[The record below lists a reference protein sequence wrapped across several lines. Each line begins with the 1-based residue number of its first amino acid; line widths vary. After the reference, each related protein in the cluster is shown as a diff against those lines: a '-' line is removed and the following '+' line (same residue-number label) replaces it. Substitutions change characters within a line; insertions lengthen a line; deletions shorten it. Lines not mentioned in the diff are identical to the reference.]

1 MATYNYIK
9 PHWRSGPHAVHDA
22 PDWVLAVIEQT
33 LSGSSSRAHREPVR
47 IDRCPEVG
55 LSIAWISCSVSLY
68 TEDEASSY
76 RKARYVHA
84 IAMDGADG
92 AQLDRMLAQQLFEQA
107 YGTSII
113 TGVGSH
119 QRILGQLAYPNDR
132 DVAAN
137 FFADRSRLR
146 SGGSSARAVGSQS
159 SPTAATSLSSLLT
172 HQSPTPV
179 LSSGDED
186 AAPVHD
192 AEPDLEAAKERSTLL
207 CSESPETAAAVSSSS
222 AQAASNFRPTNRWIL
237 AAGLLALGVILGAA
251 AGPLLSL

>member
-22 PDWVLAVIEQT
+22 PDRVLAVIEQT
-33 LSGSSSRAHREPVR
+33 LSGSSSREPREPVR

-55 LSIAWISCSVSLY
+55 LTVAWISCSVSLY

-119 QRILGQLAYPNDR
+119 QRILGQLTYPDDR
-132 DVAAN
+132 GVAAN

-146 SGGSSARAVGSQS
+146 SGGSSARAVGSES
-159 SPTAATSLSSLLT
+159 SPAPATSLSSLLT
-172 HQSPTPV
+172 HQSPAPV
-179 LSSGDED
+179 LPSGDED
-186 AAPVHD
+186 AAPVQD

-207 CSESPETAAAVSSSS
+207 CSESPETAAALSNSGT
-222 AQAASNFRPTNRWIL
+222 QAASSSRATSRWIL

-251 AGPLLSL
+251 AGPLLSG